1 MGKYLTIF
9 LVGLILS
16 VFSFFPY
23 PLGLAGNMGVY
34 TGTLNYI
41 CTEGDQPIE
50 KIVFQFEENMG
61 NTLMVYREPTGWDC
75 IHYGDRIELRNGHLN
90 PGVPIPLIMSCKWYM
105 WEGSYTFTTTGTT
118 STGQTVKT
126 TGVMEIPKMEV
137 LQMLFHLT
145 NPYFRVVVFGSTLVF
160 LYLEI
165 RSRKAPTNAA
175 GVDDSDL
182 IN

>member
-41 CTEGDQPIE
+41 CTEGDQPTE

-90 PGVPIPLIMSCKWYM
+90 PGVPIPLIMSCKC
-105 WEGSYTFTTTGTT
+105 GS
-118 STGQTVKT
+118 Q
-126 TGVMEIPKMEV
+126 
-137 LQMLFHLT
+137 
-145 NPYFRVVVFGSTLVF
+145 GSIVGKRRTQ
-160 LYLEI
+160 
-165 RSRKAPTNAA
+165 RSVQGA
-175 GVDDSDL
+175 GGDPGERL
-182 IN
+182 WK